1 MTDHTHTNPHNPQT
15 DPDDITET
23 RPAAID
29 PGVVAATPD
38 TVLLAAWSAEFV
50 AGCVNVALGREIRAQ
65 FRAAAALSGP
75 EAVID
80 VAHHLIEKIRKRQR
94 PADHLQVGP
103 ETQNENR
110 THARKTDRC
119 RLSGM
124 A

>member
-1 MTDHTHTNPHNPQT
+1 MTDPGSEPVSEWMHATC
-15 DPDDITET
+15 PDDITET

-38 TVLLAAWSAEFV
+38 TVLLAAWSAGFV

-80 VAHHLIEKIRKRQR
+80 VAHHLIDDIWGD
-94 PADHLQVGP
+94 PA
-103 ETQNENR
+103 
-110 THARKTDRC
+110 ARYALVDPQPPGVAPWDSRE
-119 RLSGM
+119 
-124 A
+124 ADQ